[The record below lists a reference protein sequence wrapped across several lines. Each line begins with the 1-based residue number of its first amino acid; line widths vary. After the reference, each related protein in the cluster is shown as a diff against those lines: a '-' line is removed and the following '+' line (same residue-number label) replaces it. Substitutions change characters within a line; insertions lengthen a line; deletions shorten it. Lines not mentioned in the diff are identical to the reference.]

1 MAVPQL
7 FLVRNSAI
15 GLAVRNIAELR
26 RCGLKLRM
34 PIFGYYYS
42 TCRSY
47 PDYHKYFDCPRH
59 SNYPN
64 CPRYP
69 ILPNY
74 SNHLSFHFRPKY
86 PNIN

>member
-15 GLAVRNIAELR
+15 GLAVRNIAELQ
-26 RCGLKLRM
+26 RCGLKLWM
-34 PIFGYYYS
+34 PTFGYYYS
-42 TCRSY
+42 TC
-47 PDYHKYFDCPRH
+47 HNYFDCPSH

-74 SNHLSFHFRPKY
+74 PNHLSFHIRPKY